1 MLHLPL
7 QHLRSRTHTNRKKK
21 CQRCQK
27 RVSSA
32 ALSGTLWPLIST
44 HSVFVSDLILARHQK
59 SVATS
64 LSWATN
70 LSWAVNLSS
79 LCWAAWGPLR
89 RTSPTTKSSSQR
101 LWYSH
106 ITWLQIFIHRQ
117 FLNLFTMSRP
127 ASLCK
132 AVWQGQ
138 RGAGFITNGPP
149 TPTQPALVGVTQAE
163 GTFTD
168 SSSRYVSLFHPF

>member
-7 QHLRSRTHTNRKKK
+7 QHLRSRTHTNRKKRQK

-106 ITWLQIFIHRQ
+106 ITWLQIFISQ
-117 FLNLFTMSRP
+117 TIFKSIYNEQ
-127 ASLCK
+127 ASK
-132 AVWQGQ
+132 PVQGSL
-138 RGAGFITNGPP
+138 AGPKGRW
-149 TPTQPALVGVTQAE
+149 VH
-163 GTFTD
+163 
-168 SSSRYVSLFHPF
+168 Y